1 MIASMPFFLLILL
14 ALIYMQGQWPE
25 PPLGVSLAGSL
36 LMTAVGLGVLVL
48 MAAGLSLRLRLA
60 LRRDP
65 EHAASHARHFAFWRR
80 WHFFGMLAYFA
91 VSLYALGWGHATK
104 QLQADRFVP
113 GSELATLGPL
123 LIAMLFSW
131 LFFYD
136 ADWAIHHVG
145 VQDEPAYPDRWTY
158 LLLNIRSSLILIV
171 PPLILMTLQRTLLYF
186 FPVLADQKEAGISQV
201 AVLVGFL
208 FVGMILIPL
217 VYRAFL
223 GLRSLPDGPLRDR
236 LAATAKRLNFRFAD
250 ILLWDTRNAM
260 ANAMVTG
267 VFPWMRYV
275 VVTDRLIDRLDGDEI
290 EAVFGHEVG
299 HIKHRHM
306 TFYIWFLLTS
316 MIILGHG
323 WTNAIDALGEAFP
336 HATWLTNVAEPVFL
350 ILIVAYIFVAFGFL
364 SRRCERQAD
373 LYGCRTATPAAFAS
387 ALDKVADL
395 NGISKDNPGLL
406 SSWQHSTIGRRI
418 AFVRSVEANPAL
430 ETAFQRR
437 LHWLRGATVALLT
450 LGAALAIW
458 HSGFDSLR
466 HL

>member
-1 MIASMPFFLLILL
+1 MPFFLLILL

-36 LMTAVGLGVLVL
+36 LMTAVGLGIFVLV
-48 MAAGLSLRLRLA
+48 AAFLSLRLRVA

-65 EHAASHARHFAFWRR
+65 DHAGSHARQFAFWRR

-104 QLQADRFVP
+104 QLQAERFVP
-113 GSELATLGPL
+113 GLELATLGPL
-123 LIAMLFSW
+123 LVAMLFSW
-131 LFFYD
+131 MFFYD

-145 VQDEPAYPDRWTY
+145 VPDEHPYPNRWTY
-158 LLLNIRSSLILIV
+158 VVLNIRSSLILIV
-171 PPLILMTLQRTLLYF
+171 PPLILMTLQRSLIYF
-186 FPVLADQKEAGISQV
+186 FPALGDAKEAGWWHL
-201 AVLVGFL
+201 AVLAGFL
-208 FVGMILIPL
+208 LIGMILIPI
-217 VYRAFL
+217 VYRLFL
-223 GLRSLPDGPLRDR
+223 GLRPLPNGPLRDR
-236 LAATAKRLNFRFAD
+236 LTATAQRLHFRFAD

-275 VVTDRLIDRLDGDEI
+275 VVTDRLIDRLDADEI

-316 MIILGHG
+316 MIILGHV
-323 WTNAIDALGEAFP
+323 WTEATNALGTAFP
-336 HATWLTNVAEPVFL
+336 EATWLNNLMEPVFL
-350 ILIVAYIFVAFGFL
+350 VVIVVYIFVAFGFL

-373 LYGCRTATPAAFAS
+373 LFGCRTATPAAFAS

-395 NGISKDNPGLL
+395 NGISKEKPGLL
-406 SSWQHSTIGRRI
+406 SSWQHSTIGKRI
-418 AFVRSVEANPAL
+418 AFVRSVDGNPAL

-437 LHWLRGATVALLT
+437 LGWLRLATVSLLT
-450 LGAALAIW
+450 FGAALAIW

-466 HL
+466 NL